1 MPAFCRHR
9 AETALEIYWQRSVNR
24 KESAT
29 LATALMNPQAAS
41 VHVFLMQ
48 NLGMH
53 FEEARQIYQTHAPQT
68 CTCDLSESAAA

>member
-1 MPAFCRHR
+1 MEAVCRHR
-9 AETALEIYWQRSVNR
+9 AEKALEIYWQRSVSR

-53 FEEARQIYQTHAPQT
+53 FEQASQIYEAYAPQD
-68 CTCDLSESAAA
+68 CFCDQEESAVA